1 MPVVHFGRLLICAF
15 YCLLYSRD
23 KCTYREIGHT
33 HLMRA
38 GGGVE
43 EFCMAC
49 TTLKHA
55 SSSTPYFV
63 QPGPSPIASP
73 KAPGQAKISALG
85 MVKVV
90 SADAALSTAVWAM

>member
-1 MPVVHFGRLLICAF
+1 
-15 YCLLYSRD
+15 
-23 KCTYREIGHT
+23 
-33 HLMRA
+33 
-38 GGGVE
+38 
-43 EFCMAC
+43 MAC

-90 SADAALSTAVWAM
+90 SADAVLSTAGGLGNVALRERSWEGKSGKCGETQSGVWHSDIPAYKSQAH